1 MNIYRKYHMSKFK
14 KSIWFS
20 LGIMCLGIAYI
31 GVVTPGIPWSTPAVA
46 AAFCFAKS
54 SKKWHD
60 YMMNHRLFGSF
71 LRDWSEHRVFPRR
84 AKIMMFITMDISL
97 IILWFTTQNIWLVL
111 GVAALMAA
119 TCAWAFRLPES
130 KAQALARLTK

>member
-1 MNIYRKYHMSKFK
+1 MNKFK
-14 KSIWFS
+14 KMMWFS
-20 LGIMCLGIAYI
+20 LGILCLGIAYM

-60 YMMNHRLFGSF
+60 YMMNHKLFGTF

-84 AKIMMFITMDISL
+84 GKIMMFITMDISL
-97 IILWFTTQNIWLVL
+97 IMLWLTTHNMWLVM
-111 GVAALMAA
+111 GVAVLMAC
-119 TCAWAFRLPES
+119 TCAWAFRLPETR
-130 KAQALARLTK
+130 AQALARKSDSDPT